1 MKLYDNDFAPS
12 PRRVRMFIA
21 EKGLESRGV
30 RITRIPVD
38 IAANET
44 QSAAFLEVNPQ
55 GEVPVLE
62 LDDGTRL
69 QESLAICRYLE
80 ALHPEPCLFGATPL
94 ARARI
99 EAMTLGL
106 MFRVYVPTTHA
117 FRHTHRFWQG
127 RVTQIAEYGTLA
139 RDQVLAEWQRID
151 SLLAS
156 RPFVAGD
163 TFSFADIV
171 AFTTLEFG
179 KPSGI
184 RLQPAQQHLSRWY
197 AEIASRPSSKA

>member
-1 MKLYDNDFAPS
+1 MKLYDNEFAPS

-21 EKGLESRGV
+21 EKGLEARGV
-30 RITRIPVD
+30 RIARVPVD
-38 IAANET
+38 IAADET
-44 QSAAFLEVNPQ
+44 QSSNFLDINPL

-69 QESLAICRYLE
+69 CESLAICRYLE

-99 EAMTLGL
+99 EAMTLSL
-106 MFRVYVPTTHA
+106 MFRVYLPSTHA

-127 RVTQIAEYGTLA
+127 RITQIAEYGALA

-151 SLLAS
+151 QLLAG
-156 RPFVAGD
+156 RPFIAGD
-163 TFSFADIV
+163 AFSFADIV

-184 RLQPAQQHLSRWY
+184 RLQPTQQHLARWH
-197 AEIASRPSSKA
+197 ASIAARPSSKA